1 MPNTNIQE
9 RQNSDCNNF
18 PVTGASEPRRIWKIF
33 PDFIR
38 KKSGTN
44 KKAAPPGLSEPE
56 GLKLT
61 ERCRIA
67 DTDTETDTK
76 TDDGPGA
83 RGLTTTTENKEMLTA
98 KKSLVGSRKS
108 WTYGDSRGESLSRRI
123 SGEGETFD
131 EAGDGPRLER
141 EVRELHREHSF
152 PGKFPSGSLSKNEAR
167 RRLLSWKRTTTA
179 RKNSEKQYQY

>member
-1 MPNTNIQE
+1 MPNSQE
-9 RQNSDCNNF
+9 TQDSDCNNF
-18 PVTGASEPRRIWKIF
+18 TVTAGESRRIWKIF

-44 KKAAPPGLSEPE
+44 KKTATAPGLSESEPE

-61 ERCRIA
+61 ERCRNA
-67 DTDTETDTK
+67 DTDTGTDTK

-83 RGLTTTTENKEMLTA
+83 GGLTTTPESKEMLTA
-98 KKSLVGSRKS
+98 KKSLVGCRKS
-108 WTYGDSRGESLSRRI
+108 WTYGDRAGSLNRQSST
-123 SGEGETFD
+123 SGEVFD
-131 EAGDGPRLER
+131 EPEVTDHLER

-152 PGKFPSGSLSKNEAR
+152 PGKFTSGSLSKNEAR

-179 RKNSEKQYQY
+179 RKTSEKQYQY